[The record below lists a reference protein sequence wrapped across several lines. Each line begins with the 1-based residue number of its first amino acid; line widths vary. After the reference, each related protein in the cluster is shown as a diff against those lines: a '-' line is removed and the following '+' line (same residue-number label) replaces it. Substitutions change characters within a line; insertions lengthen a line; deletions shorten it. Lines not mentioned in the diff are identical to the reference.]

1 MGIFLAIYIGIY
13 WFCNFRYEKYSL
25 EGETRYNIAGFATV
39 YQYYAYPANIRPRVS
54 QVSCFNKKTRILI
67 INVFLRTVRAMLA
80 VKNSWKQCVRKVFF
94 NGKPRKCG
102 NFGDLLF
109 NCSVAIMWLLN
120 VLKLTFTIANFY
132 NNHQK

>member
-1 MGIFLAIYIGIY
+1 MIYCNIFHYVIETLTMWFGKKFWKKFSSAILNNLRRVKQCQ
-13 WFCNFRYEKYSL
+13 WLCKERNKSFKKKY
-25 EGETRYNIAGFATV
+25 V
-39 YQYYAYPANIRPRVS
+39 
-54 QVSCFNKKTRILI
+54 LI
-67 INVFLRTVRAMLA
+67 INVFLRTVWAMLA

-94 NGKPRKCG
+94 NGKLRKCG

>member
-1 MGIFLAIYIGIY
+1 M
-13 WFCNFRYEKYSL
+13 FCNFRYEKYSL
-25 EGETRYNIAGFATV
+25 EGETRYSIAGFATV

-54 QVSCFNKKTRILI
+54 QVSCFNKRQEYFSHW
-67 INVFLRTVRAMLA
+67 NFLRTVGAMLA

-120 VLKLTFTIANFY
+120 VAKLTFYYCQFLCRSTTTKNNFATT
-132 NNHQK
+132 